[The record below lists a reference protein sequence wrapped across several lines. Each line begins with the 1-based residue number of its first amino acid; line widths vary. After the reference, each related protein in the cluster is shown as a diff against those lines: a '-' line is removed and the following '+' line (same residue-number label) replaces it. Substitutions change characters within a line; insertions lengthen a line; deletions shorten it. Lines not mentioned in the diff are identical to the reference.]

1 MKSFEKFQY
10 DASPYEINEEVEELD
25 EFVGQLRK
33 AGTKIGN
40 VLQQTRTN
48 LADAGKKMAQNVRN
62 IPKNVSKTA
71 TSTASSIKDTA
82 KKVSPTAPRDI
93 PTPKTSGTLPQDMRR
108 FKKTTASGA
117 PMKGQFFTKKEV
129 RDRAQSLNRFRNI
142 KNRNDAI
149 RNPIKTLTSPTAR
162 TIGSGIKN
170 VAQGVK
176 DGYANQKRVSS
187 TDPGTGFGSPLMGGG
202 AAFQG
207 AVKGAL
213 NTKTFD
219 KNTVI
224 GKDPKTGKE
233 VRKLG
238 DQRKETVGD
247 RLKSMALRTRGV
259 VRSKSKEE
267 ESKEKV
273 PASKNVS
280 SGGKVTTGSA
290 TDARGRDT
298 AARIRDDREKQG
310 KKDVLRASQLI
321 SKSAPNVPGIDR
333 PIIKKGDEVVQSA
346 KRRNQKRIAKNL
358 KFQAK
363 QQRKAD
369 ARIKDASKIEPPS
382 DILKDLQDFSNEEFV
397 SWREEFI
404 WETEKIPSKKKDG
417 RGMHPHNEIKPMS
430 GTNTITINPED
441 ETSKYKRGY

>member
-1 MKSFEKFQY
+1 M
-10 DASPYEINEEVEELD
+10 
-25 EFVGQLRK
+25 
-33 AGTKIGN
+33 
-40 VLQQTRTN
+40 
-48 LADAGKKMAQNVRN
+48 
-62 IPKNVSKTA
+62 
-71 TSTASSIKDTA
+71 
-82 KKVSPTAPRDI
+82 
-93 PTPKTSGTLPQDMRR
+93 
-108 FKKTTASGA
+108 
-117 PMKGQFFTKKEV
+117 
-129 RDRAQSLNRFRNI
+129 
-142 KNRNDAI
+142 
-149 RNPIKTLTSPTAR
+149 
-162 TIGSGIKN
+162 
-170 VAQGVK
+170 GV
-176 DGYANQKRVSS
+176 
-187 TDPGTGFGSPLMGGG
+187 G

-417 RGMHPHNEIKPMS
+417 RGMHPHGEIKPMS

-441 ETSKYKRGY
+441 QSAKYKRGY